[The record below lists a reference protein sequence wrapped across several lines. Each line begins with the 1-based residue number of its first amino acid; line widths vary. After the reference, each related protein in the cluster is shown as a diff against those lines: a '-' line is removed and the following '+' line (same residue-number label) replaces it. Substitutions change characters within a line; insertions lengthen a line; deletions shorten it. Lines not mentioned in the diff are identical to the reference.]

1 MRSFCSSPDRLHICH
16 PCYDGMLSPEVSL
29 QALCEQ
35 SQDHPNSC
43 VISSV
48 QRLTLFSKFWPNY
61 LSTSKLFFWC
71 HNCSGFLKSS
81 NKEAGFHLGLWQRK
95 PCHTSLLSTSLLTPT
110 ESSNTFARQMHNLT
124 LTKHAILIQISSN
137 SSFCYSFYAV
147 SSVFVKLPD
156 HMYHLLV
163 QRHLQASS
171 YTVL

>member
-1 MRSFCSSPDRLHICH
+1 MACYLQKFLFK
-16 PCYDGMLSPEVSL
+16 PCVSRAKIT
-29 QALCEQ
+29 QIPVWFPQ
-35 SQDHPNSC
+35 SKDCP
-43 VISSV
+43 
-48 QRLTLFSKFWPNY
+48 LTLFSRFWPNY

-110 ESSNTFARQMHNLT
+110 ESSNAFARQMHNLT